1 MKNIVKVVIGFT
13 AAIFIGAIGSG
24 VWEYVLE
31 PSLKSSSN
39 FILRLATLG
48 IESFKDDLYKEIS
61 NGFHERSSLSLL
73 SSFSAI
79 YIGLTLFTAFLATFK
94 AHGIREEEQKV
105 LCRIE
110 KLKESTE
117 KKVEDLQLEGRL
129 VALEKRVMSSSSK
142 KLVFYGYILCL
153 TAVIL
158 SIGKAVTL
166 TKDVYVN
173 DAVTHYEKLFNA
185 TRPYLETNE
194 AILIKSEF
202 AQIRKRSD
210 YVKIIK
216 KLEKTAINN
225 DLIIP
230 NFEIW

>member
-1 MKNIVKVVIGFT
+1 MKNIAKVVIGFA

-48 IESFKDDLYKEIS
+48 IDSFKDDLYKEIS
-61 NGFHERSSLSLL
+61 NGFHEKPSLSLL

-79 YIGLTLFTAFLATFK
+79 YIGITLVIAFFAAFK
-94 AHGIREEEQKV
+94 AHEIREREQKI
-105 LCRIE
+105 LCDIE
-110 KLKESTE
+110 NMKEPTE
-117 KKVEDLQLEGRL
+117 KKIQDLPLDDRL
-129 VALEKRVMSSSSK
+129 VALEKMVMSSSSK
-142 KLVFYGYILCL
+142 KLVFYSYIFGLM
-153 TAVIL
+153 VIIM
-158 SIGKAVTL
+158 SIVKAVTL

-210 YVKIIK
+210 YVNIIK

-225 DLIIP
+225 DLLIS